1 MYKFLK
7 KILKIHRS
15 LTGEGNRKTLLEIK
29 KILKKL
35 SIKEI
40 KSGTKVY
47 DWKVPLEWNIKNAYI
62 QKPSGEKICEF
73 KKNFLHIVG
82 YSTKIDQ
89 IITLNK
95 LQKHLFSIPKQK
107 NAIPYVTSYYKKFWG
122 FCLTH
127 KEKKKLKPGKYKIFI
142 DSSHS
147 KGSMTYGEYIK
158 TGKYKKEILLSTYIC
173 HPYMANNEGS
183 GIVLLTYI
191 AKYLSKLKTKFTYR
205 IIFNPETIGSLA
217 YLSKH
222 YNQLKKNVVGGYVL
236 TCIGDE
242 KKFSLLKSKYNN
254 SITDFAAEYTFAS
267 EREKFNLYDWNQRG
281 SDERQYNSPKIDL
294 PISSIMRSKYLE
306 YKEYHTSLDK
316 IDKVVT
322 AKGLKKSFS
331 MVVKII
337 NLLEKNDYLI
347 STFPG
352 EPNLGKRN
360 LYPKISNKKNTNLT
374 YDLLNILTWSDGKI
388 PIFEII
394 KRCKFSYQKFNYLLR
409 ILLKHKLV
417 KKIEVP
423 K

>member
-127 KEKKKLKPGKYKIFI
+127 KEKKLKPGKYKIFI

-147 KGSMTYGEYIK
+147 KR
-158 TGKYKKEILLSTYIC
+158 
-173 HPYMANNEGS
+173 
-183 GIVLLTYI
+183 
-191 AKYLSKLKTKFTYR
+191 F
-205 IIFNPETIGSLA
+205 
-217 YLSKH
+217 
-222 YNQLKKNVVGGYVL
+222 
-236 TCIGDE
+236 
-242 KKFSLLKSKYNN
+242 
-254 SITDFAAEYTFAS
+254 
-267 EREKFNLYDWNQRG
+267 
-281 SDERQYNSPKIDL
+281 
-294 PISSIMRSKYLE
+294 
-306 YKEYHTSLDK
+306 
-316 IDKVVT
+316 
-322 AKGLKKSFS
+322 
-331 MVVKII
+331 
-337 NLLEKNDYLI
+337 
-347 STFPG
+347 
-352 EPNLGKRN
+352 
-360 LYPKISNKKNTNLT
+360 
-374 YDLLNILTWSDGKI
+374 YDLWGI
-388 PIFEII
+388 
-394 KRCKFSYQKFNYLLR
+394 
-409 ILLKHKLV
+409 
-417 KKIEVP
+417 
-423 K
+423 